1 MTMLSA
7 GRALKRLLIGYHL
20 RRETRWWCYHF
31 ANISLRPAFQDACQG
46 VLLLRV
52 HHRGLRIGEEPL
64 LAVRDSDVHGGTHF
78 LIRRLHISSG
88 IQVIDTAVV
97 GRQHDILERVTKDAG
112 EFPIEVDK
120 DIELRCATVITKEMG
135 NGGLG

>member
-1 MTMLSA
+1 L
-7 GRALKRLLIGYHL
+7 
-20 RRETRWWCYHF
+20 
-31 ANISLRPAFQDACQG
+31 
-46 VLLLRV
+46 
-52 HHRGLRIGEEPL
+52 
-64 LAVRDSDVHGGTHF
+64 
-78 LIRRLHISSG
+78 SG

-97 GRQHDILERVTKDAG
+97 GRQHNILERVTKDAG